1 MKFLYFLI
9 ATILLSCGQPKENEL
24 PADLEGKKALLA
36 QKTEELKT
44 LEKSIADLKKEIET
58 MDPGSKKDILVVSID
73 TVKKEKF
80 TRYIDLQGVVQSE
93 DLVNAASDMGGRI
106 LQLSVKEGQKVSKG
120 QLIARTDVESVRT
133 QKDELNKALDLAR
146 DVYERQ
152 KRLWDQNIGSEIQ
165 YLQAKNNME
174 RLEKNLLTIESQ
186 LKKSNVYAPI
196 SGVVDMVFL
205 KQGEVAGPGVPIVQ
219 ILNTYRVK
227 VVSDV
232 PENYL
237 GKVKVGNK
245 VDVFFP
251 TLNKNVQKPITMLG
265 RTIDPSNR
273 TFKVE
278 INVDN
283 VYNDLKPN
291 LLSVIKLNDYTLNDA
306 IVVPLELIQ
315 QQVDGQKF
323 MYVAENKNNQWSAK
337 KVIVTTGESTEGKT
351 IVSSGLQPG
360 DKIIVKG
367 ARSITQGQLIAPES
381 QK

>member
-58 MDPGSKKDILVVSID
+58 MDPDSKKDLLVVSID
-73 TVKKEKF
+73 TVKKETF

-106 LQLSVKEGQKVSKG
+106 LQLNVKEGQKVNKG

-133 QKDELNKALDLAR
+133 QKDELNKALDLAK

-219 ILNTYRVK
+219 ILNTSRVK

-283 VYNDLKPN
+283 VNNDLKPN

-323 MYVAENKNNQWSAK
+323 MYVAENK
-337 KVIVTTGESTEGKT
+337 
-351 IVSSGLQPG
+351 
-360 DKIIVKG
+360 D
-367 ARSITQGQLIAPES
+367 
-381 QK
+381 